1 MLYLFGLMAVA
12 LTCAM
17 FISKQSMLGFPSAIM
32 WALLGGQAYTMHV
45 TTWDIY
51 FDLAFAS
58 LLGMVTFSIYA
69 AYGLREKPDYY
80 DQEADVPE
88 NGGPQKQKDTEAE
101 EPEDDG
107 TSDGFYGESEPNKRT
122 TALRQRATDRRTGK
136 KRRPKINWGAF
147 K

>member
-1 MLYLFGLMAVA
+1 MLYLFGFLAVM

-17 FISKQSMLGFPSAIM
+17 FLSKQSMLGFPAAIF
-32 WALLGGQAYTMHV
+32 WALLGGQAYSMHV

-51 FDLAFAS
+51 FLLAFAS

-88 NGGPQKQKDTEAE
+88 NGRPEKPTDTETD
-101 EPEDDG
+101 EPEDK

-122 TALRQRATDRRTGK
+122 TALRERAAERRTGK
-136 KRRPKINWGAF
+136 RRKPSWGAF